1 MRSVR
6 TPVAPAVLSRLVS
19 AGQMDSANYWRDTV
33 KVPAQIF
40 RVPLST
46 VIIANSAEMP
56 KAPAVSMV
64 NDRHLKSI
72 RRSER
77 P

>member
-6 TPVAPAVLSRLVS
+6 TTASPAVLWHLVS
-19 AGQMDSANYWRDTV
+19 AGQKGPAIYWRDTV

-46 VIIANSAEMP
+46 VIIANSAEMR